1 MPASGR
7 HGSLILTE
15 MTPTAPEFKPQP
27 PPYRGRFAPSPT
39 GPLHFGSLV
48 AAFGS
53 FLRARSQGGEW
64 LVRIE
69 DIDIP
74 RVVPG
79 ASREQLDT
87 LRRYGLEWD
96 GEVLWQSRRDDAY
109 RAALARLEQAGLLFA
124 CRCRRSELAGEL
136 HHHCISGHADGPAA
150 TRLRMPDRDIVFV
163 DAVRGSQRQNL
174 MREVGDMVL
183 WRRDGL
189 VAYQLAVVVDDAE
202 QGITEVVRGADLL
215 DSSARQIFLQEALD
229 LPHPAYAHLPLV
241 LDGHGHKLGKSQQ
254 ALALDVSRPLPAL
267 RAAWACLGQDR
278 MLLADCTSLQETME
292 VAIAAFDLAQV
303 PATDHPG
310 ATTR

>member
-1 MPASGR
+1 
-7 HGSLILTE
+7 
-15 MTPTAPEFKPQP
+15 MTPTAPEFKPP
-27 PPYRGRFAPSPT
+27 ARPYRGRFAPSPT
-39 GPLHFGSLV
+39 GPLHLGSLV

-69 DIDIP
+69 DIDTP

-79 ASREQLDT
+79 ASREQLDA
-87 LRRYGLEWD
+87 LRRCGLEWD
-96 GEVLWQSRRDDAY
+96 GEVLWQSRRDEVY

-124 CRCRRSELAGEL
+124 CRCRRSELAGEV
-136 HHHCISGHADGPAA
+136 HHHCVSSHDEGPAA
-150 TRLRMPDRDIVFV
+150 IRLRMPDRDIAFV
-163 DAVRGSQRQNL
+163 DAIRGPQRQNL
-174 MREVGDMVL
+174 AREVGDMVL

-241 LDGHGHKLGKSQQ
+241 LDRQGHKLGKSQQ
-254 ALALDVSRPLPAL
+254 ALALDVSQPLPAL
-267 RAAWACLGQDR
+267 RAAWACLGQAPA
-278 MLLADCTSLQETME
+278 LLADCTSLQDTLA

-303 PATDHPG
+303 PATDHPV
-310 ATTR
+310 ATDR